1 MVHLLHD
8 AQRRRRSGVLIARVI
23 HKRDTRPPEM
33 LDEVQAAPVE
43 LAPVVAD
50 GNVIFARM

>member
-1 MVHLLHD
+1 MHD

-23 HKRDTRPPEM
+23 RKRDTRPPEM